1 MQKQPSEVFLEISQN
16 SQENTCARV
25 SFLIK
30 LQEACNFIKKE
41 ALAQVFSCEFCE
53 ISENTFFI
61 EHLWTAASGNA
72 KKKFNT
78 DSFLKTKF
86 FEKSRIYFKMARTK
100 PRVVLQTFESTGLLQ
115 WTILKTKIAVIF
127 TVFGKSIRWFL
138 YEERVGQYGL
148 SYRGV
153 FRTLSNI

>member
-16 SQENTCARV
+16 SQENTC
-25 SFLIK
+25 
-30 LQEACNFIKKE
+30 
-41 ALAQVFSCEFCE
+41 SCEFCE

-61 EHLWTAASGNA
+61 EHLWTAAFGNA

-127 TVFGKSIRWFL
+127 TAQKMKFSIKYFFSKFL
-138 YEERVGQYGL
+138 QETADLV
-148 SYRGV
+148 
-153 FRTLSNI
+153 TLNQEIHNGTLRFYNDYTEA